1 MCKVMEDLRNESYNE
16 GRAEGCTE
24 GCELQAKETAFNL
37 RKEGFSI
44 EVIAKAINYNV
55 KIVRKWLASSTI

>member
-1 MCKVMEDLRNESYNE
+1 MEDLRNESYNE

-24 GCELQAKETAFNL
+24 GRELQAKETAFNL

-55 KIVRKWLASSTI
+55 EVVRKWLVSSTI